1 MCKDVIKVMHKL
13 SSDTMKTNKAKLL
26 AGLLTV
32 LAGCLPSRESSSQ
45 QRPVPGGNER
55 TIEERVDEPVA
66 KSLGV
71 LGKIKNTG
79 CYHGFCFEIVYPAS
93 PNGDLLSLEYK
104 GRCRGE
110 EYPKEARIIY
120 SICGAYLNAEQRWV
134 SSCAAGGSRII
145 TGPFKEGQTL
155 GGVIK
160 VDSKKVLSIYSQFAY
175 QIGHLEFHLDD
186 DLEPEINLGD
196 FVVRPENLPKK

>member
-1 MCKDVIKVMHKL
+1 MHKL

-71 LGKIKNTG
+71 LGKIKNAG
-79 CYHGFCFEIVYPAS
+79 CYGGFCFKILYPS
-93 PNGDLLSLEYK
+93 HLDKDLLSLEYS
-104 GRCRGE
+104 GQYHGE
-110 EYPKEARIIY
+110 GHLRDIKILY
-120 SICGAYLNAEQRWV
+120 SICGAYLNSEQKWIP
-134 SSCAAGGSRII
+134 SCAAGGSRII
-145 TGPFKEGQTL
+145 AGPFKNGQTL

-160 VDSKKVLSIYSQFAY
+160 VDSKKVLPIYGRFAY

-186 DLEPEINLGD
+186 DLEPEINVGD
-196 FVVRPENLPKK
+196 FVVKPENLPKK